1 MISNFACGTCWLS
14 TLIAFATMNEGCYAS
29 IPIRQA
35 IKP

>member
-1 MISNFACGTCWLS
+1 MISNFAWRTCWIP